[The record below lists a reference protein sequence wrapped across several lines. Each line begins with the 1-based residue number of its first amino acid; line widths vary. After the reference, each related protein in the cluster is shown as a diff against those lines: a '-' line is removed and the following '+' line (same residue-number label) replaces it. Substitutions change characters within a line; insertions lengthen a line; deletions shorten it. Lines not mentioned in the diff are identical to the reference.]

1 MIILLMQ
8 IVICLMVFGIL
19 LQVQVLVSKNN
30 FQLLLVIRHLM
41 LDLILTLMVLLIK
54 IMLLNHILEIMQE
67 NMY

>member
-19 LQVQVLVSKNN
+19 LQLQVLVSKNN